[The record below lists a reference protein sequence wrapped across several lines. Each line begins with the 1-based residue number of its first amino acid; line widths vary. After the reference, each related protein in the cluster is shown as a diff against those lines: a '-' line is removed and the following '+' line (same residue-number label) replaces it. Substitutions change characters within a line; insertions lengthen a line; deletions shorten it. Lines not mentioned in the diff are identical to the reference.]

1 MNVLS
6 KFKKDQIEILYFF
19 YQVSF
24 CKVLYSLEPITF
36 CVIYKKNKQFII
48 TFDSSSPLTVVQN
61 SQLTEELSTG
71 HNRQEL
77 ALPGYLDLALLHDVH
92 DAADVTLLDD
102 CGALG
107 ILHGVHHFHD
117 FLKIYFERKKSYNF
131 LKFND
136 VNKAFDGS

>member
-1 MNVLS
+1 MSLLSFVLFTR
-6 KFKKDQIEILYFF
+6 KIN
-19 YQVSF
+19 
-24 CKVLYSLEPITF
+24 SL
-36 CVIYKKNKQFII
+36 II

-107 ILHGVHHFHD
+107 VLHWVHHFHD